1 MKNIVNY
8 ITEVS
13 SSKFD
18 YWKDVI
24 KFPGYELKV
33 PKKYI
38 KPVQTKY
45 YQEEFLEKYF
55 GWINQWLDKNV
66 KNIVKAV
73 VKDNKDFPKEI
84 WIKLP
89 SKLSGKLRLDFDHC
103 WTDGVPHGSLRYVEL
118 EVNHVSPSN
127 MGGEFYDI
135 KQDLEKFKLNEPIKI

>member
-1 MKNIVNY
+1 MKDIKTYIV
-8 ITEVS
+8 EAA
-13 SSKFD
+13 KFD

-24 KFPGYELKV
+24 DFPGYELKV

-38 KPVQTKY
+38 KSVQAKY
-45 YQEEFLEKYF
+45 YKQEFLEKYF

-66 KNIVKAV
+66 KNIVKTV
-73 VKDNKDFPKEI
+73 VKDNKDFPEEI

-89 SKLSGKLRLDFDHC
+89 SKLSGKLRFEWDC
-103 WTDGVPHGSLRYVEL
+103 GWRDGNPISTLRSVEIA
-118 EVNHVSPSN
+118 VNHVSPSN

>member
-1 MKNIVNY
+1 MKNIKTY
-8 ITEVS
+8 IVEST
-13 SSKFD
+13 KFD
-18 YWKDVI
+18 YWEDVI
-24 KFPGYELKV
+24 EFPGYELKV
-33 PKKYI
+33 SKKYI
-38 KPVQTKY
+38 KPVQAKY
-45 YQEEFLEKYF
+45 YKQEFLEKYF

-89 SKLSGKLRLDFDHC
+89 SKLSGKLRFEWDC
-103 WTDGVPHGSLRYVEL
+103 GWRDGNPIGTLRSVEIA
-118 EVNHVSPSN
+118 VNHVSPSN